1 MCSKNRM
8 INIYFISLAAIF
20 IFSLNVNGKNHR
32 YDDDAQYEVCG
43 DVNKEGYL
51 KAGKMIQNED
61 LSCLYRDV
69 NLDSNQDQ
77 INLDE
82 FINVEYDT
90 ENKVDFDILRVQKK
104 ALNLDK
110 IAKKRDLNDSNS
122 TERNQSLDDEDV
134 TASSYFENDDSS
146 NDLGSSE
153 NKTIHED
160 GEINSTQH
168 SSHSDNL
175 ESRGVEGNDASNK
188 QDISF
193 EEFPADVSIRDS
205 NESGTDGKPN
215 SDDDTDEKPTSDDDT
230 DEKPTSGEINTDEKP
245 TSGEINTDEKPTSDE
260 IDMDE
265 KPTSDEIDTD
275 EKPTSDGIDTGEKA
289 TKDEKSTTDGD
300 TDSHEEDTD
309 EIENDEFS
317 ISSSQENGNS
327 RENVNSDSESVEI
340 FDEQIPIHRDEESSE
355 SATDGDDGD
364 SDDEQS
370 IKTDSHYD
378 ESSADI
384 TYCETDDTRS
394 DSGLV
399 NSDENRSADND
410 DIINGSSEDSLIE
423 NSSHNDSDD
432 DKDYEN
438 SSDLLNFDD
447 DNDDDDD
454 IGGDKAD
461 TDDNVFESNTVEESE
476 CDQDE
481 QTSSL
486 ENQSSESTIFDSNS
500 DREREKKKCRKNREG
515 INRKLVSSM
524 NVGEQVD
531 SENRFRH
538 SSEFERIVTGTVSKI
553 EDGNSESY
561 PSSDNLGKDDDDH
574 CDSEGYIE
582 DGSSVSSALS
592 LDYMIVENDES
603 RKTDHE
609 NGGVLNHDA
618 RNTRSFGETGNYSY
632 PDRDCGTFQYDCLDG
647 RPTDFLQ
654 CVNGRFMVRQCAPG
668 TVCKTLIPGYIY
680 CGWP

>member
-1 MCSKNRM
+1 
-8 INIYFISLAAIF
+8 
-20 IFSLNVNGKNHR
+20 
-32 YDDDAQYEVCG
+32 
-43 DVNKEGYL
+43 
-51 KAGKMIQNED
+51 
-61 LSCLYRDV
+61 
-69 NLDSNQDQ
+69 
-77 INLDE
+77 
-82 FINVEYDT
+82 
-90 ENKVDFDILRVQKK
+90 
-104 ALNLDK
+104 
-110 IAKKRDLNDSNS
+110 
-122 TERNQSLDDEDV
+122 
-134 TASSYFENDDSS
+134 
-146 NDLGSSE
+146 
-153 NKTIHED
+153 
-160 GEINSTQH
+160 
-168 SSHSDNL
+168 
-175 ESRGVEGNDASNK
+175 
-188 QDISF
+188 
-193 EEFPADVSIRDS
+193 
-205 NESGTDGKPN
+205 TDGKPN
-215 SDDDTDEKPTSDDDT
+215 SDDDTDEKPTSDDD
-230 DEKPTSGEINTDEKP
+230 TDEKP

-275 EKPTSDGIDTGEKA
+275 EKPTSDGVDTGEKA

-300 TDSHEEDTD
+300 TDSHMEDTD

-423 NSSHNDSDD
+423 NSSHIDSDD
-432 DKDYEN
+432 NKDYEN

-500 DREREKKKCRKNREG
+500 DRERKKKKCRKNREG
-515 INRKLVSSM
+515 TNRKLVSNM

-618 RNTRSFGETGNYSY
+618 RNTRSFGETGSKGYLSIGGRGHTGESERMENKPQEVTRPHSKIDNGKLTKEKDDSSYSNDGYRHEHQHKIHHSY